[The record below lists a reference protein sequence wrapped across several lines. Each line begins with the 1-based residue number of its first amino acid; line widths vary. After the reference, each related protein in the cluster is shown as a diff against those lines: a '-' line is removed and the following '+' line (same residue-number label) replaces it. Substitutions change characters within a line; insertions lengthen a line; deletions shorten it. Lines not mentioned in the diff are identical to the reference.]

1 MAFRSS
7 VVSILTIAAISSVS
21 PASAQISMPKFG
33 GLGGGGGAA
42 QPGAQGAFFVNFTR
56 ARLEINSAQTYLAQA
71 FDLKDEITLL
81 EAEKTTLTSGA
92 LDKDGYKKSREIS
105 QNVNAKLSA
114 RMVEGAALSDE
125 GRKYYQASIPHLL
138 AGTLITVQLVGD
150 AQALSQS
157 AQAALASGSMMEK
170 VKLAGTAVS
179 AAMIAKDIPGFVM
192 NTTSAYKQTL
202 TYGRANKIPV
212 PKDAT
217 DALGSL

>member
-33 GLGGGGGAA
+33 GLGGGGAA

-92 LDKDGYKKSREIS
+92 LDKDGYKKSKEIS

-170 VKLAGTAVS
+170 VKLAGTAAS

-192 NTTSAYKQTL
+192 RTARHLLAEQ
-202 TYGRANKIPV
+202 R
-212 PKDAT
+212 
-217 DALGSL
+217 